1 MDWSDNYIV
10 YYCNFYNIYNTI
22 QYNLFPA
29 NGSHTRWRYKKNTAI
44 QTYNINKK
52 KKQIIKG
59 SLQTQTVFKI
69 QLLEHTNTYIHSYT
83 YKHTHKYIRIYT
95 QIYCL
100 YHLLIVGILCPSS
113 LDRRYDR

>member
-1 MDWSDNYIV
+1 MKAKVKVIKNYIKSDE
-10 YYCNFYNIYNTI
+10 NKKFLIHNIQYNTI

-44 QTYNINKK
+44 QTYNINKKK

-100 YHLLIVGILCPSS
+100 YM
-113 LDRRYDR
+113 